1 MPLESSMETTTTTVK
16 FDNIINF
23 RDVGETINIF
33 LGKRFVKEGL
43 LFRSARPD
51 DASLH
56 DRKLLRD
63 DFGIRTV
70 MDLRT
75 KTEHD
80 KQAKKRQAALAGTG
94 PTLLRSND
102 ALAEPVKIPGLQY
115 REVRITGRAFERHLL
130 SQLTWLSW
138 FKVIFL
144 FILGFRIEAV
154 AILGREVMNPRGLS
168 GMAVDTLDNSGAE
181 VAEALRCLVE
191 PGGLP
196 VLIHCTQGK
205 DRTGMVVILILMILG
220 VPLAAIE
227 HDYRLS
233 DEGLMSE
240 KDERMAEIREIGLTD
255 NWAVVAP
262 DMIPAVANH
271 LESRYGG
278 LESYLDRIGFSKDE
292 RTKLKELLTY

>member
-1 MPLESSMETTTTTVK
+1 
-16 FDNIINF
+16 
-23 RDVGETINIF
+23 
-33 LGKRFVKEGL
+33 
-43 LFRSARPD
+43 
-51 DASLH
+51 
-56 DRKLLRD
+56 
-63 DFGIRTV
+63 

-80 KQAKKRQAALAGTG
+80 RQSKMRQAALAGTG
-94 PTLLRSND
+94 PALLRSND
-102 ALAEPVKIPGLQY
+102 ALAEPLKIPGLQY

-130 SQLTWLSW
+130 RQLTWLSW

-168 GMAVDTLDNSGAE
+168 GLAVDTLDNSGAE

-196 VLIHCTQGK
+196 LLVHCTQGK
-205 DRTGMVVILILMILG
+205 DRTGIIVILVLMILG

-233 DEGLMSE
+233 DEGLASE
-240 KDERMAEIREIGLTD
+240 KEQRIAEIHEIGLTEE
-255 NWAVVAP
+255 WAVVAP
-262 DMIPAVANH
+262 NMIPAVAGH
-271 LESRYGG
+271 LDSRYGG
-278 LESYLDRIGFSKDE
+278 LESYLDRIGFSDDE
-292 RTKLKELLTY
+292 RARLRELLAY

>member
-1 MPLESSMETTTTTVK
+1 MESTTTTFD

-23 RDVGETINIF
+23 RDVGETVNAF
-33 LGKRFVKEGL
+33 LAKRFVKEGL
-43 LFRSARPD
+43 FFRSARPD

-63 DFGIRTV
+63 DLGIRTV

-80 KQAKKRQAALAGTG
+80 RQSKMRQAALAGTG
-94 PTLLRSND
+94 PALLRSND
-102 ALAEPVKIPGLQY
+102 ALAEPLKIPGLQY

-130 SQLTWLSW
+130 RQLTWLSW

-168 GMAVDTLDNSGAE
+168 GLAVDTLDNSGAE

-196 VLIHCTQGK
+196 VLVHCTQGK
-205 DRTGMVVILILMILG
+205 DRTGIIVILVLMILG

-233 DEGLMSE
+233 DEGLASE
-240 KDERMAEIREIGLTD
+240 KEQRIAEIHEIGLTEE
-255 NWAVVAP
+255 WAVVAP
-262 DMIPAVANH
+262 NMIPAVAGH
-271 LESRYGG
+271 LDSRYGG
-278 LESYLDRIGFSKDE
+278 LESYLDRIGFSDDE
-292 RTKLKELLTY
+292 RARLRELLAY

>member
-1 MPLESSMETTTTTVK
+1 MGTTTTTVD

-23 RDVGETINIF
+23 RDVGETINAF
-33 LGKRFVKEGL
+33 LAKRFVKEGL
-43 LFRSARPD
+43 FFRSARPD

-63 DFGIRTV
+63 ELGIRTV

-80 KQAKKRQAALAGTG
+80 KQAQKRQAALAGTG
-94 PTLLRSND
+94 PALLRSND
-102 ALAEPVKIPGLQY
+102 ALAEPLKIPGLQY

-130 SQLTWLSW
+130 SLLTWLSW
-138 FKVIFL
+138 FKVIIL

-168 GMAVDTLDNSGAE
+168 GLAVDTLDNSGAE
-181 VAEALRCLVE
+181 VAEALRCFVE
-191 PGGLP
+191 PAGLP
-196 VLIHCTQGK
+196 LLVHCTQGK
-205 DRTGMVVILILMILG
+205 DRTGVIVILVLMILG

-233 DEGLMSE
+233 DEGLASE
-240 KDERMAEIREIGLTD
+240 KDERIAEMNEIGLSD
-255 NWAVVAP
+255 KWAVVAP
-262 DMIPAVANH
+262 DMIPAVADH

-278 LESYLDRIGFSKDE
+278 LESYLDRIGFSNDE
-292 RTKLKELLTY
+292 RARLRELLAY